1 MSDADRATFGTAR
14 EPRQSAEPRGFR
26 VATKADEPHAP
37 PSSGVEARRE
47 AYSLRLEDIDVSQPE
62 LFRSNTMWA
71 YFERLRKE
79 APVHFCP
86 QSRVG
91 PYWSVTKYRDI
102 MHVETNHRVFSS
114 DVNLGGIGIQ
124 NTKPDYRRE
133 SFIAMDEPRHGE
145 QRRTVAPMFTP
156 QNLDQLAN
164 TIRARACTI
173 FDALPRNETF
183 DWVDRVSVEL
193 TTQMLATLFDFPFEE
208 RRKLTRWS
216 NVATAAP
223 GNREIIASEAARDAE
238 LQECGAYFAKL
249 WRERIDQ
256 PPKSDLI
263 SMMAHSEA
271 TRAMDPNNF
280 LGNLI
285 LLIVGGN
292 DTTRNSLSGS
302 VYALN
307 LFPTEYRKLRADRAL
322 IQNLVPEV
330 IRWQTPLA
338 HMRRTALTDTEIAGT
353 AIRKGEK
360 VVMWYVSGNRDEEVF
375 ENADDFMIERR
386 NARNHIAFGFGIH
399 RCLGLRLAELQLRIA
414 WDEILKRFD
423 TIEVVEEPKRVYS
436 NFVKGYETL
445 PVRIPG

>member
-1 MSDADRATFGTAR
+1 MHGAHKPIDDARL
-14 EPRQSAEPRGFR
+14 
-26 VATKADEPHAP
+26 
-37 PSSGVEARRE
+37 E
-47 AYSLRLEDIDVSQPE
+47 AYSMRLEDIDVSRPE
-62 LFRSNTMWA
+62 LFRRNTMWP

-79 APVHFCP
+79 DPVHYCP
-86 QSRVG
+86 TSRVG
-91 PYWSVTKYRDI
+91 PFWSVTKYKDI
-102 MHVETNHRVFSS
+102 MHVETNHRTFSS

-133 SFIAMDEPRHGE
+133 SFIAMDEPRHSQ
-145 QRRTVAPMFTP
+145 QRKTVAPMFLP
-156 QNLDQLAN
+156 ENLEQLAN
-164 TIRARACTI
+164 TIRVRAREI
-173 FDALPRNETF
+173 LDHLPRNETF
-183 DWVDRVSVEL
+183 DWVDRVSIEL
-193 TTQMLATLFDFPFEE
+193 TTQMLATLFDFPWEE

-223 GNREIIASEAARDAE
+223 GNREIIASEAAREAE
-238 LQECGAYFAKL
+238 LQECGAYFEEL
-249 WRERIDQ
+249 WNERIKQ
-256 PPKSDLI
+256 PPKTDLL

-271 TRAMDPNNF
+271 TREMDPRNF

-307 LFPTEYRKLRADRAL
+307 LFPEQYEKLRENHTL
-322 IQNLVPEV
+322 VQNLVPET

-338 HMRRTALTDTEIAGT
+338 HMRRTALTDTEIAGKE
-353 AIRKGEK
+353 IRKGEK
-360 VVMWYVSGNRDEEVF
+360 VVMWYVSGNRDEDMF
-375 ENADDFMIERR
+375 ENADDFVIERR

-399 RCLGLRLAELQLRIA
+399 RCLGLRLAELQLRIV
-414 WDEILKRFD
+414 WEEILQRFE
-423 TIEVVEEPKRVYS
+423 TIEVVDEPKWVYS